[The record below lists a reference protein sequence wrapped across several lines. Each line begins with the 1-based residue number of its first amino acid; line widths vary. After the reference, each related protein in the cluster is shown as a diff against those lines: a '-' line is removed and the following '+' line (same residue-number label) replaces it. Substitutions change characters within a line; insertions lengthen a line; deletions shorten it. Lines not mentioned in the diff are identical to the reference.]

1 MVNVASVKQAFDA
14 FWETATSEAE
24 TLEWMAIPFSEM
36 RQLYQ
41 EIQELPMFIDNK
53 KHNRPLTQKER
64 LGLASVHSMLGIY
77 SDNIR
82 KIGFNPSHFMR
93 ELIPHALPV
102 EEGAATAPTPPLV
115 ERLSSSTIGGNVDDA
130 VSRLSAENQ
139 LELEHFLCYPPRKQK
154 EPMTFNFRTNG
165 RAGENQYTWQ
175 KSDIKARVDAGAS
188 GTCSQTGCHIS
199 KYPIQRTLCETRS
212 RSDRYYSGRIET
224 NASEHA
230 IEINNLNKNTKHQ
243 NETAACSQRWMGELV
258 LPITEE
264 SARTH
269 HTPRKGLP
277 GLCTL
282 MMGLLPKSGKQ
293 NKLKNTC
300 GECH

>member
-41 EIQELPMFIDNK
+41 EIQELPMFIDNR

-139 LELEHFLCYPPRKQK
+139 LELEHFVCYPPRKQK

-165 RAGENQYTWQ
+165 RAGGKTSIHGKNQT
-175 KSDIKARVDAGAS
+175 
-188 GTCSQTGCHIS
+188 
-199 KYPIQRTLCETRS
+199 S
-212 RSDRYYSGRIET
+212 RRALMLELL
-224 NASEHA
+224 EHA
-230 IEINNLNKNTKHQ
+230 AKQGVTFPSTQ
-243 NETAACSQRWMGELV
+243 FNERYVRQEVAVTDITVAEL
-258 LPITEE
+258 
-264 SARTH
+264 
-269 HTPRKGLP
+269 
-277 GLCTL
+277 
-282 MMGLLPKSGKQ
+282 KQ
-293 NKLKNTC
+293 MRANMQKP
-300 GECH
+300 